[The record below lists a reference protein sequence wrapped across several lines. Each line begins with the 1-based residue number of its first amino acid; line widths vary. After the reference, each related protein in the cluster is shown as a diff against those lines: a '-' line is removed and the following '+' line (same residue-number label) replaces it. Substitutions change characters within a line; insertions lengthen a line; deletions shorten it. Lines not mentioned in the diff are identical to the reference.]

1 MPREMDIAHRHMV
14 GFRAMHLGARL
25 ELATIVNLPTRRG
38 SSLAL
43 ALVASLALLAWPSS
57 TCAQISGVRPEV
69 HLDLGY
75 HADLG
80 FGVRVDIPIV
90 PEGLLTTARDDLA
103 ISPGVD
109 LLFDDG
115 EVWVG
120 IPVALQWNFYINQS
134 WSVAPEVGLALL
146 LGHHHRHHDD
156 VAVDFLLA
164 VGGRYHFNDRNALV
178 LRIGW
183 PIGIQFGVTF

>member
-1 MPREMDIAHRHMV
+1 MDIAHRHVV
-14 GFRAMHLGARL
+14 GFRAMSLGARL
-25 ELATIVNLPTRRG
+25 ELATVVSLPTRRG

-115 EVWVG
+115 EIWVG
-120 IPVALQWNFYINQS
+120 VPVALQWNFYINQS
-134 WSVAPEVGLALL
+134 WSLAPEVGLALL
-146 LGHHHRHHDD
+146 LGHHHRNHDD

-164 VGGRYHFNDRNALV
+164 VGGRYHFSDRNALV

-183 PIGIQFGVTF
+183 PIGIQFGITF

>member
-14 GFRAMHLGARL
+14 GFRAMRLDARL
-25 ELATIVNLPTRRG
+25 ELATIVSLPTRRG

-43 ALVASLALLAWPSS
+43 ALAASLALLAWPSS

-120 IPVALQWNFYINQS
+120 VPVALQWNFYINRS
-134 WSVAPEVGLALL
+134 WSLAPEVGLALL
-146 LGHHHRHHDD
+146 LGHHHRNHDD

-164 VGGRYHFNDRNALV
+164 VGGRYHFNERNALV